1 MRAAGFALVIVVVA
15 VLVPASPASAQQWF
29 VDGYVG
35 AAITSNDELTFTT
48 FGVEREQD
56 VNYKS
61 SAVFGVRGGKWFAA
75 LPWLGLAAD
84 ISYFRPTEDV
94 QVFPITLLLM
104 ARYGL
109 LKSEEFKD
117 GRLQPY
123 AALGGGLFI
132 SDVDGPLGFV
142 EASGT
147 STDIGLD
154 ARLGVA
160 YHFETNW
167 AGFLEYRFTHVS
179 PTFDVNPFGGRTDGD
194 TTLDTS
200 HFVLGVSYRF

>member
-1 MRAAGFALVIVVVA
+1 MWATGFALVIVA
-15 VLVPASPASAQQWF
+15 AAALLPASPASAQHWF

-35 AAITSNDELTFTT
+35 AALTSNDEITFTT
-48 FGVEREQD
+48 FNVERKQD

-61 SAVFGVRGGKWFAA
+61 SAVFGARGGRWFEA
-75 LPWLGLAAD
+75 LPWLGLAGD
-84 ISYFRPTEDV
+84 VSYFRPSEDV
-94 QVFPITLLLM
+94 QVFPITVLLM

-109 LKSEEFKD
+109 LKNEEFKD

-123 AALGGGLFI
+123 AALGGGLFV
-132 SDVDGPLGFV
+132 SHVDGSLGFV

-147 STDIGLD
+147 SADMGLD

-160 YHFETNW
+160 YHVETNW
-167 AGFLEYRFTHVS
+167 AAFIEYRFTHVS

-194 TTLDTS
+194 TTLNTN
-200 HFVLGVSYRF
+200 HLVLGVSYRF